1 MDNIVKEALSPN
13 NKKKYFIF
21 ALVTVIFISCFG
33 YWYWLRTPQYSLK
46 IIKDAVET
54 HDLQKFEKH
63 VDIETL
69 VSRVI
74 DQVLDSKV
82 NNKNEVQDEQTNAF
96 AAGLIKMLKPQFVL
110 MAKDQIRSYVEKGST
125 ETQPKNNQPKNK
137 NESTPNFS
145 INDIYKNN
153 GGGSVDFKGI
163 EYVNKDGKI
172 AIVGLKLFY
181 PKLNSDVILELK
193 MREMDGY
200 WQIAEINNLSAF
212 MLKLEELEKNKLA
225 ELNKPIINEMNAAI
239 KIDSIQIVP
248 VNNGPY
254 SKAVRFPTNI
264 TFLSPKDIKEIGMLI
279 EVKNQEGKILFKNIM
294 RSAGST
300 YPGKVS
306 TINWG
311 KEINPFI
318 KSDADLF
325 NTPVNKLTVQIQP
338 QFLKFADGSELKLI
352 DTLQ

>member
-1 MDNIVKEALSPN
+1 MDNIVREELSPS

-21 ALVTVIFISCFG
+21 ALVIVIFIGCFG

-46 IIKDAVET
+46 IIKEAIST

-69 VSRVI
+69 VSRLI
-74 DQVLDSKV
+74 DQVLDSNV
-82 NNKNEVQDEQTNAF
+82 NTNNEVQDEQTNAF
-96 AAGLIKMLKPQFVL
+96 AAGIIKMLKPQFVL

-125 ETQPKNNQPKNK
+125 DSQPNNKS
-137 NESTPNFS
+137 ESTLNFS
-145 INDIYKNN
+145 IDDLYKNN
-153 GGGSVDFKGI
+153 GGGSVDFKGV

-200 WQIAEINNLSAF
+200 WQVAEINNLSAF
-212 MLKLEELEKNKLA
+212 MHKLEELEKNKLA
-225 ELNKPIINEMNAAI
+225 ELNKPIINELNAAI

-254 SKAVRFPTNI
+254 SKVVRFPANI
-264 TFLSPKDIKEIGMLI
+264 TSLSPKEIKEIGMII
-279 EVKNQEGKILFKNIM
+279 EVKNQEGQILLKKKI
-294 RSAGST
+294 RSTDST

-306 TINWG
+306 TINWA

-318 KSDADLF
+318 KSDVILF
-325 NTPVNKLTVQIQP
+325 NTPTNKLTVQIQP
-338 QFLKFADGSELKLI
+338 QYLIFADGSELKLL
-352 DTLQ
+352 DTLP

>member
-1 MDNIVKEALSPN
+1 MNSPPILYRTVTDTIIHFDNFFVCQKVYLGTN
-13 NKKKYFIF
+13 FIRQSQET
-21 ALVTVIFISCFG
+21 A
-33 YWYWLRTPQYSLK
+33 PDSL
-46 IIKDAVET
+46 
-54 HDLQKFEKH
+54 
-63 VDIETL
+63 
-69 VSRVI
+69 
-74 DQVLDSKV
+74 
-82 NNKNEVQDEQTNAF
+82 
-96 AAGLIKMLKPQFVL
+96 
-110 MAKDQIRSYVEKGST
+110 
-125 ETQPKNNQPKNK
+125 
-137 NESTPNFS
+137 
-145 INDIYKNN
+145 
-153 GGGSVDFKGI
+153 
-163 EYVNKDGKI
+163 
-172 AIVGLKLFY
+172 GLKLFY

-225 ELNKPIINEMNAAI
+225 ELNKPIIDEMNAAV
-239 KIDSIQIVP
+239 KIESIQVVP

-294 RSAGST
+294 QSAGST

-311 KEINPFI
+311 KEKNPFI

-338 QFLKFADGSELKLI
+338 
-352 DTLQ
+352 